1 MAIRSSEFRALA
13 WECWRGG
20 VGRGPNIRRL
30 RGPESI
36 ADLWSSSTSHAG
48 SPLAP
53 LAPHP
58 PTRLS
63 FARCLGSA
71 VAIAA
76 AVGLAASQPTKPNL
90 PELIAG
96 NRDLQL
102 LAHVLENNG
111 LIPTLSG

>member
-1 MAIRSSEFRALA
+1 MSFVHWRGSAGGAGWAEDQTSGASEF
-13 WECWRGG
+13 
-20 VGRGPNIRRL
+20 
-30 RGPESI
+30 I

-48 SPLAP
+48 SPEAP

-63 FARCLGSA
+63 CDRCLGSA